1 MKFRGNRLLK
11 ASICLQKPFVAP
23 LRRHNSEMT
32 LKISSRANIAPFYVM
47 EVMRS
52 ASEKENR
59 GENVLHLEVGQPST
73 PAPVEARAAAVQAIE
88 NDILGYT
95 SALGLDSLRQGLSTL
110 YRNNYNCE
118 VPASRIAVTMGAS
131 GAFTLAFL
139 ACFEPGDRVAV
150 PTPGYP
156 CYRNVLEALNIDVV
170 EVPVGPETR
179 YQPSPELLA
188 SVGPIDGLVVASP
201 SNPTG
206 TMLSSEDLTDLI
218 HWCQAEEVRFISD
231 EIYHGIT
238 YGIEASSAASLWEEV
253 VVVNSFSKYFSMT
266 GWRVGWLVLPPDL
279 VSPVERLAQNAF
291 IAATSVSQHAALG
304 ALASRAELEENLRRY
319 ATNRELLLRGLPQA
333 GIDILAP
340 ADGAFYIWAQVDHLC
355 DDSQEL
361 AADWLEGLGIAV
373 TPGIDFDP
381 VNGHRFI
388 RFSFAGSTAE
398 TAEAV
403 AELSKWAEAR
413 RS

>member
-1 MKFRGNRLLK
+1 MLFR
-11 ASICLQKPFVAP
+11 S
-23 LRRHNSEMT
+23 
-32 LKISSRANIAPFYVM
+32 
-47 EVMRS
+47 
-52 ASEKENR
+52 
-59 GENVLHLEVGQPST
+59 
-73 PAPVEARAAAVQAIE
+73 
-88 NDILGYT
+88 
-95 SALGLDSLRQGLSTL
+95 

-319 ATNRELLLRGLPQA
+319 ATNREILLRGLPQA
-333 GIDILAP
+333 GIDNLAP
-340 ADGAFYIWAQVDHLC
+340 ANARRHQEERDGLVPDALLRRPTGLDAMYKDHLHDVKIIHMGSSTYSDTMVKEKGVARC
-355 DDSQEL
+355 TN
-361 AADWLEGLGIAV
+361 ARANK
-373 TPGIDFDP
+373 
-381 VNGHRFI
+381 VNGQYLTKARKLDTEC
-388 RFSFAGSTAE
+388 FSSEIGRAH
-398 TAEAV
+398 V
-403 AELSKWAEAR
+403 
-413 RS
+413 

>member
-1 MKFRGNRLLK
+1 MALK
-11 ASICLQKPFVAP
+11 TST
-23 LRRHNSEMT
+23 RSE
-32 LKISSRANIAPFYVM
+32 IAPFYVM

-52 ASEKENR
+52 AAEQEKMGRE
-59 GENVLHLEVGQPST
+59 VLHLEVGQPST
-73 PAPVEARAAAVQAIE
+73 PAPIGARTRAADAIQSE
-88 NDILGYT
+88 ILGYT
-95 SALGLDSLRQGLSTL
+95 SALGLDALRERISTN
-110 YRNNYNCE
+110 YRDCYQAE
-118 VPASRIAVTMGAS
+118 VPASRIAVTAGAS

-156 CYRNVLEALNIDVV
+156 CYRNVLRALEV
-170 EVPVGPETR
+170 EVVDIPVGPETR
-179 YQPSPELLA
+179 FQPSPSDLEA
-188 SVGPIDGLVVASP
+188 VGQLQGLVVASP

-206 TMLSSEDLTDLI
+206 TMLLDEELLNLISWCRSEG
-218 HWCQAEEVRFISD
+218 VRLISD

-238 YGIEASSAASLWEEV
+238 YGDPAPPPASHWEEA

-266 GWRVGWLVLPPDL
+266 GWRVGWLVLPEYL

-291 IAATSVSQHAALG
+291 IAAASVSQHAALG
-304 ALASRAELEENLRRY
+304 AFESGEELEANLRRY
-319 ATNRELLLRGLPQA
+319 AKNREILLEGLPLA
-333 GIDILAP
+333 GIDQLAP

-361 AADWLEGLGIAV
+361 AKIWLNDLGIAV

-381 VNGHRFI
+381 ANGHRFI
-388 RFSFAGSTAE
+388 RFSFAGSSEEAI
-398 TAEAV
+398 EAV
-403 AELSKWAEAR
+403 NRLGQWVAT

>member
-1 MKFRGNRLLK
+1 
-11 ASICLQKPFVAP
+11 
-23 LRRHNSEMT
+23 
-32 LKISSRANIAPFYVM
+32 M

-52 ASEKENR
+52 AAERENA
-59 GENVLHLEVGQPST
+59 GQDVLHLEVGQPST
-73 PAPVEARAAAVQAIE
+73 PAPAGARACAISAIE

-95 SALGLDSLRQGLSTL
+95 SALGLDSLRERISAHYQDWYGAH
-110 YRNNYNCE
+110 
-118 VPASRIAVTMGAS
+118 VPPSRIAVTAGAS

-156 CYRNVLEALNIDVV
+156 CYRNVLRALDV
-170 EVPVGPETR
+170 EVVDLPVGPETR
-179 YQPSPELLA
+179 FQPSPSNLEA
-188 SVGPIDGLVVASP
+188 VGPLDGLVVASP

-206 TMLSSEDLTDLI
+206 TMLLESELLELVS
-218 HWCQAEEVRFISD
+218 WCRREDIRLISD

-238 YGIEASSAASLWEEV
+238 YGHPAPTVASHWDEA

-266 GWRVGWLVLPPDL
+266 GWRVGWLVLPETL

-291 IAATSVSQHAALG
+291 IAAASVSQHAALG
-304 ALASRAELEENLRRY
+304 AFDCTDELEVNLERY
-319 ATNRELLLRGLPQA
+319 ANNRKILLEGLPLS
-333 GIDILAP
+333 GISQLAP

-361 AADWLEGLGIAV
+361 AQVWLNDLGIAV

-381 VNGHRFI
+381 TQGHRFI
-388 RFSFAGSTAE
+388 RFSFAGSSQ
-398 TAEAV
+398 EAQDTV
-403 AELSKWAEAR
+403 DKLTHWASTQA
-413 RS
+413 

>member
-118 VPASRIAVTMGAS
+118 VPASRIAVAMGAS

-156 CYRNVLEALNIDVV
+156 CYRNALEALNIDVV
-170 EVPVGPETR
+170 
-179 YQPSPELLA
+179 
-188 SVGPIDGLVVASP
+188 
-201 SNPTG
+201 
-206 TMLSSEDLTDLI
+206 
-218 HWCQAEEVRFISD
+218 
-231 EIYHGIT
+231 
-238 YGIEASSAASLWEEV
+238 
-253 VVVNSFSKYFSMT
+253 
-266 GWRVGWLVLPPDL
+266 
-279 VSPVERLAQNAF
+279 
-291 IAATSVSQHAALG
+291 
-304 ALASRAELEENLRRY
+304 
-319 ATNRELLLRGLPQA
+319 
-333 GIDILAP
+333 
-340 ADGAFYIWAQVDHLC
+340 
-355 DDSQEL
+355 
-361 AADWLEGLGIAV
+361 
-373 TPGIDFDP
+373 
-381 VNGHRFI
+381 
-388 RFSFAGSTAE
+388 
-398 TAEAV
+398 
-403 AELSKWAEAR
+403 
-413 RS
+413 